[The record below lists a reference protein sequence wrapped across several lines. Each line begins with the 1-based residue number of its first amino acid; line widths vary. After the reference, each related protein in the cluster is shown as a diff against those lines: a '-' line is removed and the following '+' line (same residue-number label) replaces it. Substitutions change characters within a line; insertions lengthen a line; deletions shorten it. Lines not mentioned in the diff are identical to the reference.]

1 MYYYANI
8 TRDARYNTKWSKKG
22 HTWMQHTKC
31 KSKSFISTMWWIR
44 ISHGNYLFNKCLR
57 RGVIDL
63 FLMVWSMTFPPWR
76 DHFLQC
82 TTQKSLVCPS
92 FSFFPTIFIKILQSL
107 SCVKII
113 IFHSLLLLVSP
124 LWTTLGSFA
133 SPLADRQIKMIDL
146 RNATP
151 KSWWFDLKT
160 CDFTSLTSF
169 SVI

>member
-1 MYYYANI
+1 MPI
-8 TRDARYNTKWSKKG
+8 LQETRDIIQNEAKRDTPECNTQNVNQRVSSAQCDEFAYL
-22 HTWMQHTKC
+22 MEIIYLINA
-31 KSKSFISTMWWIR
+31 SDVVSLISSSWCDPW
-44 ISHGNYLFNKCLR
+44 
-57 RGVIDL
+57 L
-63 FLMVWSMTFPPWR
+63 FLHEEITFFSVRP
-76 DHFLQC
+76 
-82 TTQKSLVCPS
+82 KSLLCVHLLV
-92 FSFFPTIFIKILQSL
+92 FFPTIFIKILQSL